1 MVSISRGAPAKL
13 NLSLE
18 VVGRR
23 ADGWHLLDSLV
34 AFTAYGDTLEAAEAE
49 ALTLVLDGP
58 FGGTLAVDPAEN
70 LVLRAARALAA
81 EAGIAP
87 RAALKLTKTLP
98 IASGIGG
105 GSSDAAAALTVL
117 AELWRL
123 QIGPV
128 DLARIGLGLGA
139 DLPVCLA
146 GRSSRLEGIGERIT
160 PAPALPP
167 APIVLVNPRIGLATP
182 QVFRARSGPFSAG
195 AGAAGLVQEPPADA
209 AALAAALAPS
219 RNDLSE
225 AAISIVPAIARILA
239 VLTAAPGALLAR
251 MSGSGATCFALF
263 AEDSAA
269 RAAAE
274 AIERT
279 HPAWWVVATRLA
291 GT

>member
-1 MVSISRGAPAKL
+1 MASISRTAPAKL

-23 ADGWHLLDSLV
+23 EDGWHLLDSLV
-34 AFTAYGDTLEAAEAE
+34 AFTEYGDRLQADEAE
-49 ALTLVLDGP
+49 ALTLALDGP
-58 FGGTLAVDPAEN
+58 FGALLAVDPSEN

-87 RAALKLTKTLP
+87 RAALKLTKNLP

-105 GSSDAAAALTVL
+105 GSSDAAAALTAL
-117 AELWRL
+117 AELWHL
-123 QIGPV
+123 AVGPD

-146 GRSSRLEGIGERIT
+146 GRSSRLQGIGERIT
-160 PAPALPP
+160 PVPALPP
-167 APIVLVNPRIGLATP
+167 APIVLVNPGIGLATP
-182 QVFRARSGPFSAG
+182 QVFRARHGPFSTG
-195 AGAAGLVQEPPADA
+195 AGAEGLLQHPSPDA
-209 AALAAALAPS
+209 AALAAALAAS
-219 RNDLSE
+219 RNDLTE
-225 AAISIVPAIARILA
+225 ASISLLPVVAEMLA
-239 VLTAAPGALLAR
+239 VLAAASGALLAR

-263 AEDSAA
+263 PEDGAA
-269 RAAAE
+269 CAAAA
-274 AIERT
+274 AIERA